1 MIKKVK
7 TIKDYAVFRN
17 FDWDSSVRDKGNNI
31 SEFKKVNIIYGRNYS
46 GKTTLSRIFR
56 SFEKEE
62 LHEKYPNS
70 KFELKHTGT
79 QLLNQVNL
87 QNHNY
92 TIRVYNKD
100 FVADNLKCLIN
111 PEESIEAFAVVGK
124 ENVDIEKKIRK
135 KEEELGDEN
144 SEAGLKHQL
153 LIEEGKFRKKEDSYN
168 EASQSLESKLRKKA
182 NDDIKRNSLY
192 KEVIY
197 NINSIKNDIEIISK
211 NPRHELIEKDIS
223 DKKALLKEEAR
234 KNISSITPFEPS
246 FRDLFKKS
254 KQLLKKQIKPSVP
267 ILELIN
273 NALLQ
278 EWVREGVKYHK
289 DKREEC
295 AFCGGKLSAGLWDKL
310 EAHFNKESESFREK
324 LNLQISLLEKEKEK
338 VTKLINLKKE
348 DFYSTFLVEFESK
361 FNGWKVESD
370 KYISSIDS
378 IVKQLNKRQKDI
390 FNTKK
395 IIPLKDNTKKIVD
408 LQAGIA
414 ELILKNT
421 QKTITLTQDQNN
433 TREELRLNEVYRFIQ
448 DIDYYEEQNKI
459 SGLKTETQDLRGN
472 VESIGQKV
480 NAIENE
486 IKILKLKMKDERRG
500 AEKVNEYLNHYFGH
514 EGLKLV
520 ATEDEESS
528 GFKFKIIRGEEPAFN
543 LSEGECSLV
552 AFCYFMAKL
561 EDTETK
567 GKDLIIWIDDPVSS
581 LDSNHVFF
589 VFSLIENVITK
600 PYKNE
605 DGSNSF
611 KYKQLFIS
619 THNLDFLKYL
629 KRLFS
634 PGNGK
639 KEYFLINRFGRKS
652 SIILMPDYLKDYIT
666 EFNYL
671 FHQIYR
677 CSIVENETKE
687 HDCFYNFGNNLRKFL
702 EAYLFYRYPA
712 NIGQKVKLNMFFSND
727 ELSVDL
733 TNRLDNEL
741 SHLAEIYDRSM
752 RPIEIPEI
760 PKLARY
766 VLEKIKEKD
775 CDQYLALLKSIGVE

>member
-1 MIKKVK
+1 MIKKIK
-7 TIKDYAVFRN
+7 TIKDYAVFKN

-100 FVADNLKCLIN
+100 FVSDNLKCLIN
-111 PEESIEAFAVVGK
+111 PEESIEAFAVVGE
-124 ENVDIEKKIRK
+124 ENVDIEKKIRE

-144 SEAGLKHQL
+144 SKTGLKYQL
-153 LIEEGKFRKKEDSYN
+153 LIEEEKRKKKEDSYN
-168 EASQSLESKLRKKA
+168 EVSQSLESKLRKKA

-211 NPRHELIEKDIS
+211 NPRHELTEKDFF
-223 DKKALLKEEAR
+223 DKKDLLKEEAR
-234 KNISSITPFEPS
+234 ENISNMIPFEPS
-246 FRDLFKKS
+246 FRDLFRES
-254 KQLLKKQIKPSVP
+254 KQLIRKKIKPSTP

-273 NALLQ
+273 DALLQ
-278 EWVREGVKYHK
+278 EWVREGIKHHK

-310 EAHFNKESESFREK
+310 EAHFNKESESFRKK
-324 LNLQISLLEKEKEK
+324 LDLQISLLEEEKEK

-348 DFYSTFLVEFESK
+348 DFYSTFRGKFENK
-361 FNGWKVESD
+361 FNEWKVESN
-370 KYISSIDS
+370 KYILSINS
-378 IVKQLNKRQKDI
+378 IIKQLNKRGKDI
-390 FNTKK
+390 FNAKK
-395 IIPLKDNTKKIVD
+395 VIPLKDNTKKIID

-414 ELILKNT
+414 DLISKNN
-421 QKTITLTQDQNN
+421 QKTITLTQDQNDV
-433 TREELRLNEVYRFIQ
+433 RKELRLNEVYRFIQ
-448 DIDYYEEQNKI
+448 NINYYEEQKKI
-459 SGLKTETQDLRGN
+459 SGLKAETQDFGRN
-472 VESIGQKV
+472 VESIRQKV
-480 NAIENE
+480 SGIENE
-486 IKILKLKMKDERRG
+486 IKILKLGMKDERRG
-500 AEKVNEYLNHYFGH
+500 AEKVNEYLNHYFGY

-520 ATEDEESS
+520 AIEDEESS
-528 GFKFKIIRGEEPAFN
+528 GFKFKILRGEEPAFN

-567 GKDLIIWIDDPVSS
+567 DKELIIWIDDPVSS
-581 LDSNHVFF
+581 LDSNHIFF

-611 KYKQLFIS
+611 KFKQLFIS

-629 KRLFS
+629 KRLS
-634 PGNGK
+634 PRRNGA
-639 KEYFLINRFGRKS
+639 KEYFLINRFGKS
-652 SIILMPDYLKDYIT
+652 SCIILMPDYLKKYIT

-671 FHQIYR
+671 FHQIYK
-677 CSIVENETKE
+677 CSIVENETEE

-702 EAYLFYRYPA
+702 EAYLFYKYPA
-712 NIGQKVKLNMFFSND
+712 DIGSEKKLNMFFAND
-727 ELSVDL
+727 ELSVHL
-733 TNRLDNEL
+733 TNRIDNEL
-741 SHLAEIYDRSM
+741 SHLEEIYDRSM

-760 PKLARY
+760 PKVARY
-766 VLEKIKEKD
+766 VLNKIKEKD
-775 CDQYLALLKSIGVE
+775 EQQYSALLKSIGVE

>member
-1 MIKKVK
+1 MIKKIK
-7 TIKDYAVFRN
+7 TIKDYAVFNN

-124 ENVDIEKKIRK
+124 ENIDIEKKIRE
-135 KEEELGDEN
+135 KEEELGEEN
-144 SEAGLKHQL
+144 SEAGLKHQY
-153 LIEEGKFRKKEDSYN
+153 LIEERKYRKKEDSYN

-197 NINSIKNDIEIISK
+197 NINSIKNDIETISK

-267 ILELIN
+267 ILELIS

-295 AFCGGKLSAGLWDKL
+295 AFCGGKLSVGLWDKL

-348 DFYSTFLVEFESK
+348 DFYFTFLVEFESK
-361 FNGWKVESD
+361 SNGWKVESD

-395 IIPLKDNTKKIVD
+395 VIPLKDNTKKIVD

-600 PYKNE
+600 PYKKE
-605 DGSNSF
+605 DGSNRFS
-611 KYKQLFIS
+611 YKQLFIS

-629 KRLFS
+629 KRLS
-634 PGNGK
+634 HPKNEM
-639 KEYFLINRFGRKS
+639 EYFLIDRIGKNSR
-652 SIILMPDYLKDYIT
+652 IILMPSYLKAYIT

-671 FHQIYR
+671 FHQIYK
-677 CSIVENETKE
+677 CSIVENVETE
-687 HDCFYNFGNNLRKFL
+687 HNCFYNFGNNLRKFL
-702 EAYLFYRYPA
+702 EAYLFYKYPV
-712 NIGQKVKLNMFFSND
+712 NIKIQEKLNRFFSDD
-727 ELSVDL
+727 ELSVHL
-733 TNRLDNEL
+733 INRIDNEL
-741 SHLAEIYDRSM
+741 SHLEEIYDRSM

-760 PKLARY
+760 PKVARY
-766 VLEKIKEKD
+766 VLNKIKEKD
-775 CDQYLALLKSIGVE
+775 EEQYSALLKSIGIE

>member
-1 MIKKVK
+1 M
-7 TIKDYAVFRN
+7 N
-17 FDWDSSVRDKGNNI
+17 FDWDNSVRDKGNNI

-56 SFEKEE
+56 SFEKGE
-62 LHEKYPNS
+62 LHERYPNS

-79 QLLNQVNL
+79 QLLNQANL

-100 FVADNLKCLIN
+100 FIADNLKCLIN
-111 PEESIEAFAVVGK
+111 PEESIEAFAIIGE
-124 ENVDIEKKIRK
+124 ENVDIEKKIRE

-144 SEAGLKHQL
+144 SETGLKHQL
-153 LIEEGKFRKKEDSYN
+153 LIEEVKCGKKEDSYN

-192 KEVIY
+192 EEVTY

-223 DKKALLKEEAR
+223 DKKALLKEETR
-234 KNISSITPFEPS
+234 KNISSTTPFKPS

-278 EWVREGVKYHK
+278 EWVREGIKYHK
-289 DKREEC
+289 GKREEC
-295 AFCGGKLSAGLWDKL
+295 AFCGGKLSSGLWDKL

-324 LNLQISLLEKEKEK
+324 INFQISLFEKEKEK

-348 DFYSTFLVEFESK
+348 DFYSTFLGEFESK
-361 FNGWKVESD
+361 FNEWKVESD

-378 IVKQLNKRQKDI
+378 IVKQLNKREKDI

-395 IIPLKDNTKKIVD
+395 VIPLKDNTKKIID
-408 LQAGIA
+408 LHAGIA
-414 ELILKNT
+414 ELISKNN
-421 QKTITLTQDQNN
+421 QKTITLTQDQND

-448 DIDYYEEQNKI
+448 DIDYCEEQKKI
-459 SGLKTETQDLRGN
+459 SGLKTETQDLRRN

-480 NAIENE
+480 TAIENE
-486 IKILKLKMKDERRG
+486 IKILKLKIKDERRG

-629 KRLFS
+629 KKLSS
-634 PGNGK
+634 PGSEK
-639 KEYFLINRFGRKS
+639 KEYFLINRFTRNS
-652 SIILMPDYLKDYIT
+652 RIILMPDYLKDYIT

-702 EAYLFYRYPA
+702 EAYLFYRYPV
-712 NIGQKVKLNMFFSND
+712 NIGQKEKLNMFFSND

-733 TNRLDNEL
+733 TNRIDNEL

-766 VLEKIKEKD
+766 VLNKIKEKD
-775 CDQYLALLKSIGVE
+775 EEQYSALLKSIGVE

>member
-1 MIKKVK
+1 VIKKVK
-7 TIKDYAVFRN
+7 TIKDYAVFLN
-17 FDWDSSVRDKGNNI
+17 FNWDNSVRDKGNNI
-31 SEFKKVNIIYGRNYS
+31 SEFKNLNIIYGRNYS

-56 SFEKEE
+56 SFEKGV
-62 LHEKYPNS
+62 LHERYPNS

-79 QLLNQVNL
+79 QLLNQANL

-100 FVADNLKCLIN
+100 FVTENLKCLIN
-111 PEESIEAFAVVGK
+111 PEENIEAFAVVGK
-124 ENVDIEKKIRK
+124 ENVDIEKKIREK
-135 KEEELGDEN
+135 KEELGDEN
-144 SEAGLKHQL
+144 SETGLKQQL
-153 LIEEGKFRKKEDSYN
+153 LVEEGKYREKEKLYTDSFLD
-168 EASQSLESKLRKKA
+168 LESKLRKKA

-192 KEVIY
+192 KEVTY
-197 NINSIKNDIEIISK
+197 NINNIKSDIEIVNKSF
-211 NPRHELIEKDIS
+211 RHELTEKNIS

-234 KNISSITPFEPS
+234 ENISSITPFEPS

-254 KQLLKKQIKPSVP
+254 KQLLKKQIKPSAP

-278 EWVREGVKYHK
+278 EWVREGIKYHK
-289 DKREEC
+289 DKRKEC

-310 EAHFNKESESFREK
+310 RAHFNKESESFREK
-324 LNLQISLLEKEKEK
+324 LNLQISVFEKEKEG
-338 VTKLINLKKE
+338 VTKLINLKKG
-348 DFYSTFLVEFESK
+348 DFYSTFWVEFENK
-361 FNGWKVESD
+361 FSEWKVESN

-378 IVKQLNKRQKDI
+378 IIKQLNKRGKDI
-390 FNTKK
+390 FKTKK
-395 IIPLKDNTKKIVD
+395 VMPLKDNTKKIID
-408 LQAGIA
+408 LQTEIA
-414 ELILKNT
+414 DIISKNN
-421 QKTITLTQDQNN
+421 QKTITLTQDQND
-433 TREELRLNEVYRFIQ
+433 TRKELRLNEIYGFIQ
-448 DIDYYEEQNKI
+448 DIDYCEEQKKI
-459 SGLKTETQDLRGN
+459 SELKTEKQDLERN
-472 VESIGQKV
+472 VESIGQKISS
-480 NAIENE
+480 IENE
-486 IKILKLKMKDERRG
+486 IKILNLEMKDERRG
-500 AEKVNEYLNHYFGH
+500 AEKVNEYLNHYFGY

-520 ATEDEESS
+520 ATEHEESP
-528 GFKFKIIRGEEPAFN
+528 GFKFKILRGEEPAFN

-552 AFCYFMAKL
+552 AFCYFIAKL

-581 LDSNHVFF
+581 LDSNHTFF

-629 KRLFS
+629 KRLFQ
-634 PGNGK
+634 K
-639 KEYFLINRFGRKS
+639 KNETEYFLIERFGKNS
-652 SIILMPDYLKDYIT
+652 NIILMPNYLKDYIT

-671 FHQIYR
+671 FHQIYK
-677 CSIVENETKE
+677 CSIIENEKIE

-702 EAYLFYRYPA
+702 EAYLFYKYPVR
-712 NIGQKVKLNMFFSND
+712 IGGKEKLNMFFSDD

-733 TNRLDNEL
+733 TNRLENEF
-741 SHLAEIYDRSM
+741 SHLEEIFDRSVK
-752 RPIEIPEI
+752 PIEIPEI

-766 VLEKIKEKD
+766 VLDKIKEKD
-775 CDQYLALLKSIGVE
+775 EEQYSALLKSIGVE